1 MSIDNFLTTKLL
13 KLFIEIQ
20 IKIVKKNI
28 ELLKEKVVV
37 NFSLSTSVTTISIA
51 FKIVVLSRAG
61 QEQLS
66 QLNIKGLFT
75 IYSVKICWPY

>member
-20 IKIVKKNI
+20 IKIVKENI

>member
-37 NFSLSTSVTTISIA
+37 NFSFSTNVTTISIA
-51 FKIVVLSRAG
+51 FKIVVLSRTG

-66 QLNIKGLFT
+66 QLNIKGYL
-75 IYSVKICWPY
+75 

>member
-51 FKIVVLSRAG
+51 FKIIVLSRAG